1 MSDCLFCK
9 IVAGEVP
16 CTKVYEDNLV
26 FGFKDLYPAA
36 PHHVL
41 FVPKKHIATINDL
54 SGDDVEAMGGLFLAA
69 KIYAKEIG
77 VDEDGYR
84 VVMNCNEAAGQTVF
98 HVHLHFLA
106 GRALAWPP
114 G

>member
-9 IVAGEVP
+9 IIAGDIP
-16 CTKVYEDNLV
+16 STKVFETDSVL
-26 FGFKDLYPAA
+26 GFKDLSPVA

-41 FVPKKHIATINDL
+41 FVPKKHIATIN
-54 SGDDVEAMGGLFLAA
+54 EATPENALHFGSLFVAA
-69 KIYAKEIG
+69 ATYAQQIG
-77 VDEDGYR
+77 VVEPGYR
-84 VVMNCNEAAGQTVF
+84 VTMNCNEAAGQTVF

-106 GRALAWPP
+106 GRSLSWPP